1 MRMSKLAGILIGLV
15 AALGSATGAAATTFK
30 IATVSPDGTQWMT
43 RIRAAADEVANR
55 TDKRVQFRFYP
66 GGVMGTDDAVLRKI
80 RAGQLQ
86 GGMLAGGS
94 LDAIYA
100 DSQIYSLPLVFR
112 SFDEVDYVRARMDSI
127 IQQGLERNGFVSFGL
142 ADGGFAHVFASQPV
156 RGIDDVRGRKVWL
169 PPNDPIAR
177 AVFDVVGLSPVTLPL
192 SDVMTGLQTGMIDT
206 LAVSPVGAVALQ
218 WYTKLKYATD
228 TPLLYTYG
236 TMIIERRAFEKL
248 APADQAVVR
257 EVMGKAFKDIDR
269 QNRADQA
276 GAREA
281 LRRQGV
287 EFVAVAPDKLAQWQ
301 EAARQARERLAA
313 SGVYSKQMWDTLQG
327 HLDEF
332 RRASPGGKR

>member
-1 MRMSKLAGILIGLV
+1 MLKLAGIAMGLV
-15 AALGSATGAAATTFK
+15 AALGSAPAQAATTFK
-30 IATVSPDGTQWMT
+30 IATVSPDGTPWMA
-43 RIRAAADEVANR
+43 RIRAAAEEVAAR

-66 GGVMGTDDAVLRKI
+66 GGVMGTDEAVLRKI

-86 GGMLAGGS
+86 GGMVAGGS
-94 LDAIYA
+94 LDSIYA
-100 DSQIYSLPLVFR
+100 DSQIYSLPLVFG
-112 SFDEVDYVRARMDSI
+112 SFEEVDYVRARMDAL
-127 IQQGLERNGFVSFGL
+127 IQQGLENNGFVSFGL
-142 ADGGFAHVFASQPV
+142 ADGGFAHLFATAPV

-192 SDVMTGLQTGMIDT
+192 ADVMTGLQTGMIDT

-218 WYTKLKYATD
+218 WHTRLKYVTD

-236 TMIIERRAFEKL
+236 TMIIERRAFDKL
-248 APADQAVVR
+248 TPADQAVVR
-257 EVMGKAFKDIDR
+257 EVMGRALRDIDR

-281 LRRQGV
+281 LKRQGI

-301 EAARQARERLAA
+301 DAAREARERLAA
-313 SGVYSKQMWDTLQG
+313 SGVYSRQMWDMLQG
-327 HLDEF
+327 YLAEF
-332 RRASPGGKR
+332 RQKRPVATR

>member
-1 MRMSKLAGILIGLV
+1 MSKLAGIAIALI
-15 AALGSATGAAATTFK
+15 AAFGSAPGSAATTFK

-43 RIRAAADEVANR
+43 RIRAAAEEVASR

-66 GGVMGTDDAVLRKI
+66 GGVMGTDEAVLRKI

-94 LDAIYA
+94 LDSIYA
-100 DSQIYSLPLVFR
+100 DSQIYSLPLVFG
-112 SFDEVDYVRARMDSI
+112 SFEEVDYVRARMDAL

-142 ADGGFAHVFASQPV
+142 ADGGFAHLFANAPV

-218 WYTKLKYATD
+218 WYTRLKYVTD

-236 TMIIERRAFEKL
+236 TLIIERRAFDKL
-248 APADQAVVR
+248 SPADQAVVR
-257 EVMGKAFKDIDR
+257 EVMGKALQDIDR

-281 LRRQGV
+281 LRRQGI

-301 EAARQARERLAA
+301 DAARQARERLAA
-313 SGVYSKQMWDTLQG
+313 SGVYSREMWDRLQG
-327 HLDEF
+327 HIAEF
-332 RRASPGGKR
+332 RRKPPGGKR